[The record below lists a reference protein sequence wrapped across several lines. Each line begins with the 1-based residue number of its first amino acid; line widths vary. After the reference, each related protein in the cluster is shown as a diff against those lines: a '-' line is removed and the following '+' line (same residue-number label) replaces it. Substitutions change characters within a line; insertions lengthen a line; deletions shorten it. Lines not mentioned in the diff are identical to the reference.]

1 MNNKIQIS
9 LIIMLIK
16 LINILCFLKIP
27 NSIISSIE
35 LINIFIILIMYFTN
49 CDLTFKLKILLT
61 IIKFIFLYST
71 IKKSKLNLKY
81 YIISSLILLTYY
93 ISTNIREVYSCVVT
107 NKQLII
113 TYIFSSIIYYLIY
126 LFKN

>member
-81 YIISSLILLTYY
+81 YI
-93 ISTNIREVYSCVVT
+93 STNIREVYSCVVT